1 MAHNQ
6 LTICAEMVYLDLPI
20 EERIKRIDQMG
31 FGVDIWTHYSHD
43 LNKLK
48 ATGVPIN
55 SAQGYVH
62 GNLAYADDSEE
73 MLRTA
78 KEILPE
84 LKDLGI
90 DKLVIHGAEL
100 VDGKAAKWIDRV
112 TPDMWLNAYDTLS
125 RFAELGQENQVT
137 YLLENLNSRVDHPH
151 VPFCHSYETLT
162 LVKRVDSPNLKL
174 MLDLYHAQEDDGHL
188 IETVKEANTY
198 IGELQAADVPGRCE
212 PGTGEVRWE
221 QVAAAVNET
230 DFTGPIGME
239 GYASGDS
246 DKALQAFGQA
256 FAQCRG

>member
-62 GNLAYADDSEE
+62 GNLAYA
-73 MLRTA
+73 
-78 KEILPE
+78 
-84 LKDLGI
+84 
-90 DKLVIHGAEL
+90 
-100 VDGKAAKWIDRV
+100 
-112 TPDMWLNAYDTLS
+112 
-125 RFAELGQENQVT
+125 
-137 YLLENLNSRVDHPH
+137 
-151 VPFCHSYETLT
+151 
-162 LVKRVDSPNLKL
+162 DSPNLKL

-256 FAQCRG
+256 FAQCKD